1 MPSPASELPL
11 TQPWVRIAIV
21 TFNSGAFT
29 QSCIDALAAQT
40 DGEFEALIIDN
51 DSTDGA
57 IDTLR
62 LPDARFTLVRNRDN
76 NGFAGGTNQ
85 GLKQGASPYVMSLN
99 PDARLALDCLERLR
113 AATVANPGVAMLSPV
128 LWQSD
133 ARDTADGAGDTLS
146 VFGIAWRNAY
156 GQSIAPDTLSRP
168 SEIFGP
174 TGAAALYRRDVFARE
189 DGFDESFFCYFEDI
203 DLALRLR
210 AQGEVALLVPD
221 AHGVHDGG
229 HSSNALPGFAV
240 RQTSAN
246 APQSIARN
254 APLLLLPLML
264 ILHITAHLWF
274 QFRNRG
280 TDLAA
285 ARAQGFKRGLKAVP
299 RRILSRLRR
308 RPYPLGASW
317 RVARRMSWT
326 IRDVNA
332 RRFKRWDCPR

>member
-1 MPSPASELPL
+1 MPSPASDSSLI
-11 TQPWVRIAIV
+11 QPWVRIALV

-29 QSCIDALAAQT
+29 QSCVDALAKQT

-51 DSTDGA
+51 NSTDGA
-57 IDTLR
+57 IDALR

-85 GLKQGASPYVMSLN
+85 GLKNGVSPYVMSLN
-99 PDARLALDCLERLR
+99 PDARLAPDCLERLR
-113 AATVANPGVAMLSPV
+113 AATVTYPDIAMLSPV
-128 LWQSD
+128 LWQSE

-146 VFGIAWRNAY
+146 IFGIAWRNAH
-156 GQSIAPDTLSRP
+156 GQLIAPDALSQP
-168 SEIFGP
+168 NEIFGP
-174 TGAAALYRRDVFARE
+174 TGAAALYRRDAFARE
-189 DGFDESFFCYFEDI
+189 DGFDERFFCYFEDI

-210 AQGEVALLVPD
+210 ARGEVALLVPD

-264 ILHITAHLWF
+264 SLHIMAHLWF

-280 TDLAA
+280 TDLAV
-285 ARAQGFKRGLKAVP
+285 ARAHGFRRGLKAVP
-299 RRILSRLRR
+299 GRLLSRLWR

-332 RRFKRWDCPR
+332 RRFKRWDHPR